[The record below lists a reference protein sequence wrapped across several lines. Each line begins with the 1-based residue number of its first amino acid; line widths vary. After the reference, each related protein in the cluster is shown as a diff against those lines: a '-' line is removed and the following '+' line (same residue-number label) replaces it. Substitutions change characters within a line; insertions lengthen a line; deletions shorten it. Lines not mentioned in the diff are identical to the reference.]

1 MSLFCIRMEKMH
13 DLPQC
18 QRKMSYCPPFLRSFE
33 ISSEG
38 SFLYSNTETIE
49 DPGGE
54 ISWD

>member
-1 MSLFCIRMEKMH
+1 MEKMH
-13 DLPQC
+13 SLPQR
-18 QRKMSYCPPFLRSFE
+18 QRKASYCPPSLRSVE